1 MMRTRFLIFVSLVML
16 STTAIAKEWYE
27 GGTLH
32 NATAG
37 RWRAG
42 SPENQ
47 LATAAD
53 WVTKIVKVSGLDD
66 IKWKAIEVR
75 SCVNL
80 ATVDSAMHNQNAS
93 DIAVLCIVQLKYE
106 TK

>member
-1 MMRTRFLIFVSLVML
+1 MVRTQLLILFSFVML
-16 STTAIAKEWYE
+16 STTAIAKEWYV
-27 GGTLH
+27 GGTLG
-32 NATAG
+32 NASVS

-53 WVTKIVKVSGLDD
+53 WVTKVVVVSGLSD
-66 IKWKAIEVR
+66 IKSKALAVR
-75 SCVNL
+75 SCVNS
-80 ATVDSAMHNQNAS
+80 ATIDPTTHNQPAS
-93 DIAVLCIVQLKYE
+93 DFAVLCIVQLNYE